1 MSVKLLIL
9 VAVLGAGVYAVSQA
23 QPPVESSNGAAAD
36 STAVQNVSFK
46 ARLNYSIGSVG
57 SAIVGTS
64 VRRNVE
70 ETQQTLQYMRK
81 SINAASGND
90 GARARDLA
98 RKITYMDSVAI
109 EDLHMGRPI
118 KALRQTMEA
127 KNLLNAVRVNLKQTI

>member
-9 VAVLGAGVYAVSQA
+9 VAALGAGVYAVSQA
-23 QPPVESSNGAAAD
+23 QPPVESSGGAAAD

-70 ETQQTLQYMRK
+70 ETQQSLHDMRK
-81 SINAASGND
+81 AINATGGSD
-90 GARARDLA
+90 GARARELA
-98 RKITYMDSVAI
+98 RKITYMDSVAV
-109 EDLHMGRPI
+109 ENLHMGRPI
-118 KALRQTMEA
+118 KALKQTMEA
-127 KNLLNAVRVNLKQTI
+127 KNLLNAVRVNLKQGV